1 MRMNKKLMTKIEIY
15 QREDGRFLV
24 HRTNRFNEQ
33 REIVSYDDENE
44 DGDNS
49 FEFYANAVCVA
60 VGELVK

>member
-1 MRMNKKLMTKIEIY
+1 MNKRLMTKIEIY

-24 HRTNRFNEQ
+24 HRTNQFGEK

-49 FEFYANAVCVA
+49 FEFYANATCVA
-60 VGELVK
+60 IGELVR